1 MNNTNIM
8 NLNNQPNFN
17 LGTLGSVSDGKST
30 MIYQLTG
37 VKTQKHSSEK
47 HRNITI
53 KPGYANLKIWFCNE
67 CNNYESSASN
77 QNEIKCKCCEE
88 ETQLVNHLSF
98 VDCPGHAEL
107 ILTMMGSVSLMKGAI
122 VIVSAA
128 ETISKKPQLIQHLIA
143 AKMANID
150 KLIICFNK
158 LDLISHEVAIERKK
172 ELDQLLERLEIKPYI
187 IIPTAFNKKLG
198 IQNLLK
204 AMMVVFQPNIKE
216 SCNELQNES
225 FFRITRSFDINKSSI
240 SWSDVNGGVIG
251 GSLIHGEL
259 NIGDQVE
266 IRPGILSKGKDG
278 KFINQPIITKIL
290 SLETDGL
297 QITKLNPG
305 GLVGIGTEIDPYYC
319 KNDMLSGNIM
329 GKIGTLP
336 NVYNEIKLKYSK
348 LDDFDGKWDPKNGDT
363 IFLQIGN
370 VSVESRLVKF
380 NKDNY
385 IFNLLKPTC
394 IEDDIKILVCKKDD
408 GILKIVGFG
417 IM

>member
-1 MNNTNIM
+1 MNNTIIM
-8 NLNNQPNFN
+8 NLNSQPNFN

-37 VKTQKHSSEK
+37 IKTQKHSSEK

-53 KPGYANLKIWFCNE
+53 KPGYANLKIWFCVE

-77 QNEIKCKCCEE
+77 QYEVNCKCCEE
-88 ETQLVNHLSF
+88 STNLVNHLSF

-128 ETISKKPQLIQHLIA
+128 EAVSKKPQLIQHLIA
-143 AKMANID
+143 SKMANID

-158 LDLISHEVAIERKK
+158 LDLVTKEVAIERKK
-172 ELDQLLERLEIKPYI
+172 ELDQLLERLDIIPYT
-187 IIPTAFNKKLG
+187 IIPTSFNKRIG

-204 AMMVVFQPNIKE
+204 AMMFVFPPKE
-216 SCNELQNES
+216 KDISNKT
-225 FFRITRSFDINKSSI
+225 FFRITRSFDINKSGT
-240 SWSDVNGGVIG
+240 SWSDINGGIIG

-259 NIGDQVE
+259 NINDEIE

-290 SLETDGL
+290 SLETDGIQL
-297 QITKLNPG
+297 ENLNPG
-305 GLVGIGTEIDPYYC
+305 GLVGVGTEIDPYYC
-319 KNDMLSGNIM
+319 KNDMLCGNVM

-336 NVYNEIKLKYSK
+336 NVYNEVKLKYKK
-348 LDDFDGKWDPKNGDT
+348 LDEFEGNWNSKNGDT
-363 IFLQIGN
+363 VFLQIGN
-370 VSVESRLVKF
+370 VSVESRLAKF
-380 NKDNY
+380 NKDN
-385 IFNLLKPTC
+385 FTFSLLKPAC
-394 IEDDIKILVCKKDD
+394 IEDDAKILVCRKDD

-417 IM
+417 LM

>member
-1 MNNTNIM
+1 MINTNIM
-8 NLNNQPNFN
+8 NLQSQPNFN

-37 VKTQKHSSEK
+37 IKTQKHSSEK

-53 KPGYANLKIWFCNE
+53 KPGYANLKIWFCVE
-67 CNNYESSASN
+67 CNNYESSASD
-77 QNEIKCKCCEE
+77 QNEVKCKCCEGKIN
-88 ETQLVNHLSF
+88 LVNHLSF

-122 VIVSAA
+122 VVVSAA
-128 ETISKKPQLIQHLIA
+128 ESVNKKPQLIQHLIA
-143 AKMANID
+143 SKMANIE

-158 LDLISHEVAIERKK
+158 LDLVSKEVAIERKI
-172 ELDQLLERLEIKPYI
+172 ELDQLLERLNIRPYI

-204 AMMVVFQPNIKE
+204 SIIEVFPPKQKDI
-216 SCNELQNES
+216 SNES
-225 FFRITRSFDINKSSI
+225 FFRITRSFDVNKAGTI
-240 SWSDVNGGVIG
+240 WSDVNGGVIG

-259 NIGDQVE
+259 NIGDEVE
-266 IRPGILSKGKDG
+266 IRPGVLSKGKDG
-278 KFINQPIITKIL
+278 KFVSQSIITKIL
-290 SLETDGL
+290 SLETDGI
-297 QITKLNPG
+297 QIEHLNPG
-305 GLVGIGTEIDPYYC
+305 GLVGIGTDIDPYYC

-336 NVYNEIKLKYSK
+336 NVYNEIKLKYKK
-348 LDDFDGKWDPKNGDT
+348 LDEFEGRWDPKNGDT

-370 VSVESRLVKF
+370 VSVESRLAKF
-380 NKDNY
+380 NKEN
-385 IFNLLKPTC
+385 FNFSLLKPTC
-394 IEDDIKILVCKKDD
+394 IEDDAKILVCRKDN

-417 IM
+417 LM

>member
-8 NLNNQPNFN
+8 NLNNQPSFN

-77 QNEIKCKCCEE
+77 QNEMKCKCCEE

-158 LDLISHEVAIERKK
+158 LDLITHDVAIERKK

-204 AMMVVFQPNIKE
+204 AMMKVFQPNINE
-216 SCNELQNES
+216 LCNELSNES

-290 SLETDGL
+290 SLETDGI
-297 QITKLNPG
+297 QITKLRPG

-336 NVYNEIKLKYSK
+336 NVYNEVKLKYSK

-370 VSVESRLVKF
+370 VSVESRLIKF

-385 IFNLLKPTC
+385 IFSLLKPAC
-394 IEDDIKILVCKKDD
+394 IEDDIKILICRKDD